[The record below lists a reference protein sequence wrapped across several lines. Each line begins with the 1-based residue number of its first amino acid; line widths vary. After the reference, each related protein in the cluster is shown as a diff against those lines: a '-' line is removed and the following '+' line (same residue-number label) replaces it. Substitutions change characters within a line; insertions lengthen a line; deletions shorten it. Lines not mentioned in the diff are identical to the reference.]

1 VRVQFWGT
9 RGSLAT
15 PGPATARYGGNTSCI
30 EVRSARGT
38 LVVIDCGTGGHALA
52 RKLASG
58 DVKRLR
64 GNILISHTH
73 WDHIQGIPFF
83 DPLYVRGTEWD
94 IYGPSRGLRES
105 LRDALAGQMQY
116 VYFPVSLD
124 QFQANIRYHDLTEG
138 MFSIDDIR
146 VSAQYLNHPVVTL
159 GYRLQVDG
167 ATLVYACDHEPHSRT
182 VALGDGK
189 IIGEDL
195 RHAEFLDGAD
205 LLIHDAQYTA
215 EEYPEKIGWGHS
227 PVEYVMRLAE
237 HACVKRLALTHH
249 DPRRDDNAIEG
260 VVARLRESSPAVDVF
275 PAFEGQVVEL
285 GTRVD
290 EAAAPSI
297 RGLQAEIPPEH
308 ALGNP
313 AVLLAIEDTTTS
325 DVVSDVLKAE
335 NIIARP
341 LPNIA
346 DLPDAITKD
355 GPSLAI
361 LEHDPPRLDGIRLCR
376 AIRRQAPEHRLAVLM
391 VAREDNQDAGTAAD
405 VSDWLIKPFT
415 VACARTKI
423 RTWLL
428 RAAGGAMERAGD
440 AERREAAK
448 PLRIVHTAKPL
459 GVDESTKVPRVSRP
473 AADRKQMVVSP
484 DKSALLWMYG
494 REIAAFDTPGFSTKL
509 GEIIAR
515 ASTRAQLAGR
525 SR

>member
-146 VSAQYLNHPVVTL
+146 VSARYLNHPVVTL

-167 ATLVYACDHEPHSRT
+167 ATLVYACDHEPHSRA

-285 GTRVD
+285 GTRLD

-313 AVLLAIEDTTTS
+313 AVLLAIDDTTTS

-448 PLRIVHTAKPL
+448 PLGIVHTAKPL

-515 ASTRAQLAGR
+515 ASTSAQLAGR